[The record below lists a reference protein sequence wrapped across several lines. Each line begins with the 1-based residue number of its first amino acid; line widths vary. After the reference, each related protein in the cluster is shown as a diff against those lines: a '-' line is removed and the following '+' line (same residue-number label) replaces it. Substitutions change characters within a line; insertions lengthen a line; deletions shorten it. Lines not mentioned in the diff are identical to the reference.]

1 MSKTIEVET
10 VINAPLDDVWN
21 EVSKIENHSNW
32 MKDAVNIDFQTENKS
47 GVGTKI
53 KVLTKIGPI
62 KLNDFMTF
70 TKWEEKKSIGV
81 DHIGIV
87 TGKGEMEF
95 NKIDD
100 ITSKFIW
107 TETLKFPFYLF
118 GPIGEIVGKPILDE
132 NYNPYLQQI
141 SIENNQYEF
150 SGFSPSFNRLKATKQ
165 YFLDGDLRAWNDL
178 HIKGLK
184 KII

>member
-10 VINAPLDDVWN
+10 LIYASLDDVWN

-32 MKDAVNIDFQTENKS
+32 MKDAVNIDFQTDNKS

-81 DHIGIV
+81 DHVGIV
-87 TGKGEMEF
+87 TGKGEMKFE
-95 NKIDD
+95 KIDAN
-100 ITSKFIW
+100 TTKFKW
-107 TETLKFPFYLF
+107 TETLKFPIYLGGVIGELF
-118 GPIGEIVGKPILDE
+118 GKPVLELIWKQNL
-132 NYNPYLQQI
+132 
-141 SIENNQYEF
+141 NN
-150 SGFSPSFNRLKATKQ
+150 
-165 YFLDGDLRAWNDL
+165 
-178 HIKGLK
+178 LK
-184 KII
+184 KIIET

>member
-1 MSKTIEVET
+1 MSKTITVET
-10 VINAPLDDVWN
+10 TIDASLDEVWS
-21 EVSKIENHSNW
+21 EVSRIENHSNW
-32 MKDAVNIDFQTENKS
+32 MKDAVNIDFESEIKS

-62 KLNDFMTF
+62 KLYDYMTF
-70 TKWEEKKSIGV
+70 TKWEEKKIIGV

-100 ITSKFIW
+100 NTTKFKW

-118 GPIGEIVGKPILDE
+118 GSIGEIVGKPILEFIWKE
-132 NYNPYLQQI
+132 NLNNLKNE
-141 SIENNQYEF
+141 IE
-150 SGFSPSFNRLKATKQ
+150 K
-165 YFLDGDLRAWNDL
+165 
-178 HIKGLK
+178 
-184 KII
+184 

>member
-10 VINAPLDDVWN
+10 LIYASLDDVWN
-21 EVSKIENHSNW
+21 EVSKIENHSKW

-87 TGKGEMEF
+87 TGKGEMQFE
-95 NKIDD
+95 K
-100 ITSKFIW
+100 
-107 TETLKFPFYLF
+107 
-118 GPIGEIVGKPILDE
+118 VDE
-132 NYNPYLQQI
+132 NT
-141 SIENNQYEF
+141 
-150 SGFSPSFNRLKATKQ
+150 TK
-165 YFLDGDLRAWNDL
+165 FKWLSLI
-178 HIKGLK
+178 HI
-184 KII
+184 